1 MRNNLFLLLLAV
13 VAASG
18 LAGCLRLDD
27 NLFNNNEHQISQYRL
42 SEYTGEVDFTLDG
55 SYAIPGR
62 LVHLL
67 TLSSQGPGEAKG
79 TKIYAVYIGDTTR
92 IATDTV
98 IMYCHGNK
106 DHLDFYWPRA
116 QLLANAGAKN
126 RYGVLMVDYRGYG
139 LSEGKPTEAGLY
151 NDVDA
156 ALQWLRGK
164 GLTGNRLIMY
174 GFSMGSAPAVLLTA
188 QPRSLTPAKL
198 ILEAPYASAQAIVQ
212 DAAVLALPGTFV
224 TDLSLDNG
232 ELIKQVPQPLLWLH
246 GTDDHYLS
254 LATQGEVVYNNHRG
268 AYKEAHRV
276 AGAHHSD
283 VPVYYPF
290 RTYAAEVGKFIRR

>member
-1 MRNNLFLLLLAV
+1 M
-13 VAASG
+13 
-18 LAGCLRLDD
+18 
-27 NLFNNNEHQISQYRL
+27 
-42 SEYTGEVDFTLDG
+42 
-55 SYAIPGR
+55 
-62 LVHLL
+62 
-67 TLSSQGPGEAKG
+67 
-79 TKIYAVYIGDTTR
+79 YIGDTTR

-156 ALQWLRGK
+156 GLQWLKRK
-164 GLTGNRLIMY
+164 GLSSSRLIMY
-174 GFSMGSAPAVLLTA
+174 GFSLGSAPAVMLTA
-188 QPRSLTPAKL
+188 RPRSLRPAKL
-198 ILEAPYASAQAIVQ
+198 LLEAPYASAQAMVQ
-212 DAAVLALPGTFV
+212 DAAVLALPGAVV
-224 TDLSLDNG
+224 TTLSIDNG
-232 ELIKQVPQPLLWLH
+232 DLIKEVAQPLCWLH

-254 LATQGEVVYNNHRG
+254 MSTQGEIVYNNHQG
-268 AYKEAHRV
+268 IYKEAHRV
-276 AGAHHSD
+276 ASAHHSD

-290 RTYAAEVGKFIRR
+290 RTYAANVNRFIRR